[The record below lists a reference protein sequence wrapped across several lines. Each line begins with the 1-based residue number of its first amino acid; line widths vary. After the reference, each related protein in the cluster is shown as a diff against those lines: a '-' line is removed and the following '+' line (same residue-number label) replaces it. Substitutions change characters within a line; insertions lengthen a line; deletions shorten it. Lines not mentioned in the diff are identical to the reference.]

1 MPDCEMNEASPQLSL
16 VLASGSPR
24 RRELLGRLGVVPS
37 IEPADLD
44 ESVLPNEQPAVYVE
58 RLAREKAA
66 TALRPG
72 VVVIAADTAVV
83 RDGEILG
90 KPVDRADTVRMLE
103 SMSGRSHQAVS
114 GVAVAL
120 SVDGKTRVAAGVETT
135 TVSIESLS
143 AARID
148 WYADSGEADDKAG
161 AYGLQGAASI
171 FADRIDGSVTN
182 VIGLPMALVDELFAE
197 LDMNI
202 LDFRS

>member
-44 ESVLPNEQPAVYVE
+44 ESVLPNEQPDVYVE

-66 TALRPG
+66 TALRRG

-83 RDGEILG
+83 RDDEILG
-90 KPVDRADTVRMLE
+90 KPVDRADTMRMLE

-120 SVDGKTRVAAGVETT
+120 YVNGETRVAAGVETT
-135 TVSIESLS
+135 TVSMEALSSDRIE
-143 AARID
+143 
-148 WYADSGEADDKAG
+148 WYADCGEADDKAG
-161 AYGLQGAASI
+161 AYGLQGAASL

-197 LDMNI
+197 LGMDI
-202 LDFRS
+202 LDFRR